1 MTTHTADRTPPPTR
15 DQTPV
20 NPAETYERY
29 MGPPLFAPAADVLLR
44 AARPRPGERVLDIGT
59 GTGIV
64 ARRTAAHVTPGG
76 TITGLDPSPDMLAVA
91 RTMGEREGVSIDW
104 REGRAEAMPFPTGS
118 FDLALS
124 QYAMMFFADRAAALS
139 EIRRILVPGG
149 RMAITVFQGIDR
161 HPFYVALDEA
171 IHRALGESAVGAIFA
186 LGNTDAL
193 RAEVAQTG
201 FREVTIEPFSITARF
216 PDPQMFLAGEIDVD
230 TAAIPAMQGL
240 DPAARRDLTAAI
252 AREMADPLRAVTEG
266 DHVCLEF
273 HNQIVRAQH

>member
-1 MTTHTADRTPPPTR
+1 MATHTADRTPTR
-15 DQTPV
+15 TKDLTPF
-20 NPAETYERY
+20 NPAETYEHY
-29 MGPPLFAPAADVLLR
+29 MGPPLFAPAADMLLR
-44 AARPRPGERVLDIGT
+44 VARPRPGERVLDIGT

-64 ARRTAAHVTPGG
+64 ARRATAHVAPGG
-76 TITGLDPSPDMLAVA
+76 TIIGLDPSPGMLEVA
-91 RTMGEREGVSIDW
+91 RAMGEREGVTIEWQD
-104 REGRAEAMPFPTGS
+104 GRAEAMPFPDGC

-139 EIRRILVPGG
+139 EIRRVLVPDG
-149 RMAITVFQGIDR
+149 RVAITVFQGIDR

-186 LGNTDAL
+186 LGNADAL
-193 RAEVAQTG
+193 RAEFTQAG
-201 FREVTIEPFSITARF
+201 FRDVTIDPFSITARF

-240 DPAARRDLTAAI
+240 DPSARRDLTAAI
-252 AREMADPLRAVTEG
+252 AREMADPLRTVTDG

-273 HNQIVRAQH
+273 HNHVVRAQR